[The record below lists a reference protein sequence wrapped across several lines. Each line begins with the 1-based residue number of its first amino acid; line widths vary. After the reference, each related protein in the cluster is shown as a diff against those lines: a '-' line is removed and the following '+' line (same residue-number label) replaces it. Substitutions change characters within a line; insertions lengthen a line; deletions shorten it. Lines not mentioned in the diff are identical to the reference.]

1 MDIEKSK
8 FKEIDKL
15 EVFCDYDYNVG
26 TAKFDNLRLV
36 RNSIE
41 TDLTEEDFNSYDTET
56 ENEDVGGGAIDN
68 PSNETEKH
76 RGRFSVLTNEKNYAI
91 LVLVMIYAKT
101 SEKKK

>member
-41 TDLTEEDFNSYDTET
+41 TDLTEEDFNTEDTET
-56 ENEDVGGGAIDN
+56 
-68 PSNETEKH
+68 
-76 RGRFSVLTNEKNYAI
+76 
-91 LVLVMIYAKT
+91 
-101 SEKKK
+101 

>member
-15 EVFCDYDYNVG
+15 EVFCDCDYNVG

-41 TDLTEEDFNSYDTET
+41 TDLTEEDFRLFVNS
-56 ENEDVGGGAIDN
+56 
-68 PSNETEKH
+68 
-76 RGRFSVLTNEKNYAI
+76 
-91 LVLVMIYAKT
+91 
-101 SEKKK
+101 